1 MAPGP
6 DGSVR
11 GPEGPKAPVERASG
25 RPLFRAARSLDT
37 SAHGPLSTVSRG
49 EGSSGRCTG
58 PGAGVAEAFGTGP
71 REARRLEGSEEGT
84 GEREGRAGHA
94 GPCNAGEQLAARN

>member
-1 MAPGP
+1 M
-6 DGSVR
+6 
-11 GPEGPKAPVERASG
+11 
-25 RPLFRAARSLDT
+25 
-37 SAHGPLSTVSRG
+37 PLSTASWG
-49 EGSSGRCTG
+49 EGSPGQCTG

-94 GPCNAGEQLAARN
+94 GPCNAGEQLGADSRADRKLLEAFKSSLLCGNQVPGWTGRMGGPERRP